1 MLQNPDE
8 DGYGDFLVEDM
19 YASFMD
25 RMVRLQAV
33 AWEVESTFLGVKG
46 QQTRSLVA

>member
-25 RMVRLQAV
+25 RMVRSQAV
-33 AWEVESTFLGVKG
+33 AWEVESVSFLGGKG
-46 QQTRSLVA
+46 QQTSF